1 MWHIYPSEHPK
12 STACSCN
19 SWQRC
24 LLLQFW
30 QCCQESLFETP
41 SLIKYLEFS
50 LSPIQHFLLVIIG
63 IFLLSC
69 QCQKSAASET
79 NGTGASTSCYMKD
92 RELKCFDAR
101 ESVARGNNCQIIISQ
116 DYMKPVTLSHGYCS
130 WDSQLDLCKCERD
143 WERRAGKGRWWLV
156 LKKCSSIYCH
166 SWKPWVWVY
175 LVWTVLLKPE
185 IPKPW

>member
-1 MWHIYPSEHPK
+1 MWHIYPSEHLK

-63 IFLLSC
+63 ISLLSC
-69 QCQKSAASET
+69 QCQKSAAGET
-79 NGTGASTSCYMKD
+79 TGTGVSTSCYMND

-116 DYMKPVTLSHGYCS
+116 DYMKPVTLSHGYCP
-130 WDSQLDLCKCERD
+130 WDSAGFVQV
-143 WERRAGKGRWWLV
+143 WEGLR
-156 LKKCSSIYCH
+156 KK
-166 SWKPWVWVY
+166 SWKRQVMAGPEE
-175 LVWTVLLKPE
+175 VLFHILPFMKNMGLGISCLDSAVE
-185 IPKPW
+185 ARDS